1 MPKIPKGVTI
11 NVQLQQLAKHI
22 RIPYFRGIFMRTIL
36 PTRGIYRNKN
46 NIVNLDNADGLG
58 THWVAYSKRTDR
70 SVYFDSFGNLQLP
83 KELLW
88 FGRNTIALSTI
99 KAIVDNC
106 VYSFYKRLTIN
117 LRINIALF
125 QFSLHL
131 NISLTFT
138 LTGKN
143 SVLAACY
150 FPTIGLSNGD
160 WA

>member
-1 MPKIPKGVTI
+1 
-11 NVQLQQLAKHI
+11 
-22 RIPYFRGIFMRTIL
+22 MRTTL
-36 PTRGIYRNKN
+36 PTRGVYRNKN
-46 NIVNLDNADGLG
+46 NIVNLNNADGPG

-88 FGRNTIALSTI
+88 YLDVTQIEQHALSTI

-125 QFSLHL
+125 QLSLRL
-131 NISLTFT
+131 NMSLTFT

-143 SVLAACY
+143 SVLATCY
-150 FPTIGLSNGD
+150 FPTVDLSNGD